1 MTGIEID
8 WSQLEQA
15 FENHAPDVQSVLDR
29 ESGEI
34 LVVSKDVNED
44 DPDVLRVQARPER
57 FLPIEPVPSR
67 EQYRMMEHFIETVPE
82 GPLQDQLKDCIVG
95 KGAFRRFKD
104 AVGRYPEERKRWF
117 AFRDVLLHQ
126 HILEWL
132 KRHKVELSTP
142 PDWSLELPEIA
153 SPEALVSPPPPPA
166 ATPEPPRQDAL
177 ELKDY
182 VQAWARA
189 HGAEYQYLFGPAAFD
204 RLAEDMSQ
212 EFNFFRRRG

>member
-8 WSQLEQA
+8 WTQLEQA
-15 FENHAPDVQSVLDR
+15 FENHAPDVQAVLDR
-29 ESGEI
+29 ESGGI
-34 LVVSKDVNED
+34 LMVSKDNNED

-82 GPLQDQLKDCIVG
+82 SPLQEQLKDCIVG

-126 HILEWL
+126 HILDWL
-132 KRHKVELSTP
+132 KRHKVELTAM
-142 PDWSLELPEIA
+142 PDWSLELPEDP
-153 SPEALVSPPPPPA
+153 SPEALVSPSPA
-166 ATPEPPRQDAL
+166 VPVSPEAPRQDTL

-182 VQAWARA
+182 VQAWARS

-204 RLAEDMSQ
+204 RLAEDISQ